1 MPKTTRRFAIPWTPI
16 QVGLVLVGSWFVLTS
31 GPRSVQAGPISEG
44 VAAPSASADEPTEV
58 PWRLLATL
66 DYRSGEMSDEL
77 RAVVDTEVK
86 VPGFMVP
93 LEDFAEEVSEFLL
106 VPYVGA
112 CVHTPPPPPN
122 QLVYVKMAEG
132 QRVPVSFWEPVWV
145 HGVLAIEETTNVYGS
160 VSFNLDGTSIV
171 PYEW

>member
-1 MPKTTRRFAIPWTPI
+1 MPKSTRRFTIPWTPI
-16 QVGLVLVGSWFVLTS
+16 QLALVLLGSWFVLTS
-31 GPRSVQAGPISEG
+31 GPRAVQAGPVDDI
-44 VAAPSASADEPTEV
+44 PSVTSADEPTEV

-66 DYRSGEMSDEL
+66 DYRSGEMSDDL
-77 RAVVDTEVK
+77 RAVVDSEVK

-93 LEDFAEEVSEFLL
+93 LEDFAEEVTEFLL

-122 QLVYVKMAEG
+122 QLVYVTMAEG
-132 QRVPVSFWEPVWV
+132 QSVPVSFWEPVWV
-145 HGVLAIEETTNVYGS
+145 HGTLSIEETTNVYGA
-160 VSFNLDGTSIV
+160 VSFALDGTSIV